1 MSTFSEY
8 YMDPPDTP
16 PNINRFGLDKKFPHL
31 LRKIGNKQKKTCILR
46 NKEVAQER
54 LKQLKQSE
62 E

>member
-1 MSTFSEY
+1 
-8 YMDPPDTP
+8 MDPPDTP
-16 PNINRFGLDKKFPHL
+16 PNINRFGLDKKIPHL